1 MNVNIDIFE
10 AFDITIDLC
19 KESYEPQ
26 TKGKD
31 FLEGEFP
38 VIFRKV
44 GSTLYVAIRGTK
56 NDFSTLKSS
65 MESIKNMIV
74 DCSVGDILGEN
85 TKLKDFDEFKIDL
98 PDDKAQLTG
107 HAGFMKELAKYYFE
121 IKEKI
126 RGFYG
131 TVVNCVFTGHSA
143 GGALATLLY
152 YVYVNDSNIKD
163 RIPVYYTIT
172 YGAPRVIRDTINNI
186 DMYNKTCP
194 DLIRC
199 FNANDI
205 VSYIPFRYASSY
217 LGTMGSG
224 FVHLGQPIPMD
235 TNVENN
241 SLNALILQVLRGNK
255 AIYSEIFTKY
265 TFDEL
270 RENEIIGLLT
280 SDNYLGLMADCM
292 FQCYQKVGVKE
303 NVNDEMIKAQTS
315 KILFESQKILEYSL
329 KCDLAEPL
337 GIDEILKQ
345 NDIFTSDTQRDVGV
359 SGIYGSIMKYN
370 KLGVEAHDLDQY
382 RKNASKL
389 EQREFDTGQS
399 FLDRETGQ
407 SFLDKQTDEEV
418 EYPLPKVPK
427 PVTKSKLF
435 IDLVDEIMNNK
446 EIIGAVEVSDE
457 VQLPALI
464 KIL

>member
-1 MNVNIDIFE
+1 MDINIDLFE

-31 FLEGEFP
+31 LLEGEFP
-38 VIFRKV
+38 IIFRKI

-65 MESIKNMIV
+65 YESIKNMIV
-74 DCSVGDILGEN
+74 DCSVADILGEN
-85 TKLKDFDEFKIDL
+85 TKLKEFTEFDIDL

-126 RGFYG
+126 RGVYG

-152 YVYVNDSNIKD
+152 YVYVNDITIIDK
-163 RIPVYYTIT
+163 IPVYYTIS
-172 YGAPRVIRDTINNI
+172 YGAPRVIRDSIDNI
-186 DMYNKTCP
+186 DMFNKTCP
-194 DLIRC
+194 NMIRC

-205 VSYIPFRYASSY
+205 VTYIPFRKPSSY
-217 LGTMGSG
+217 IGSMGSG

-241 SLNALILQVLRGNK
+241 TLNALILQVLRGNK
-255 AIYSEIFTKY
+255 ANYSEIFTKY

-280 SDNYLGLMADCM
+280 SDNYLGLLGDCM
-292 FQCYQKVGVKE
+292 FQCFQKVGVKE

-329 KCDLAEPL
+329 KCDLAQPL

-345 NDIFTSDTQRDVGV
+345 NDIFTSDTQRDIGIA
-359 SGIYGSIMKYN
+359 GIYGSLMKTN
-370 KLGVEAHDLDQY
+370 KLGVEAHDLDLY
-382 RKNASKL
+382 RINASKL
-389 EQREFDTGQS
+389 EQREFDTGK
-399 FLDRETGQ
+399 T
-407 SFLDKQTDEEV
+407 FLDKQTDEEV
-418 EYPLPKVPK
+418 KYPLPKIPK

-446 EIIGAVEVSDE
+446 EIIGAVELSDEQVSD
-457 VQLPALI
+457 LPALI
-464 KIL
+464 KF